1 VTETT
6 NGRGLS
12 GLPSEAR
19 SAREGSDAPAWP
31 PHADAAPGLAPT
43 VVIEARPET
52 FVARL
57 KALWRFR
64 GFYGF
69 LFKEITTRKA
79 RGTMLGLWWLI
90 IRPVISAVAMIVV
103 FASLKPL
110 GTAEDVPYPVFF
122 LSGFI
127 PWRLFQ
133 SAVTQLP
140 RSLMW
145 MQGIMRRTYFP
156 RLLVP
161 LAAFGTTL
169 IEFAVLWVVLA
180 VAVGII
186 VAGGAPFPLDIR
198 WETLWLLP
206 CLLAALA
213 FALAFGLVLS
223 VVALFFREVVF
234 TIRYIAQVFMFLTP
248 VVYPP
253 TFVPE
258 SYRWLLFTVN
268 PMAQVVNVSRWALT
282 GRGELDLPFLLLSFG
297 MILVALALALAFF
310 VRAEAQLGDQL

>member
-1 VTETT
+1 MTEMT

-12 GLPSEAR
+12 GS
-19 SAREGSDAPAWP
+19 GAPIWP
-31 PHADAAPGLAPT
+31 PHADASAVSAPT

-52 FVARL
+52 SVARL

-69 LFKEITTRKA
+69 LFKEITTRKS
-79 RGTMLGLWWLI
+79 RGTLLGFWWLI
-90 IRPVISAVAMIVV
+90 IRPVIAAVAMIAV
-103 FASLKPL
+103 FASVKPL
-110 GTAEDVPYPVFF
+110 GPATDVPYSVFF

-169 IEFAVLWVVLA
+169 IEFAVLCVVLA

-213 FALAFGLVLS
+213 FALAFGLILS
-223 VVALFFREVVF
+223 VVALFFRDVVF
-234 TIRYIAQVFMFLTP
+234 SISYIAQAVMFLTP